1 VPDLATAILTWL
13 MSEGSSEQGV
23 PSLEELYRRPG
34 WMELAAC
41 AGPPIQV
48 FCPAKG
54 QTAAAAR
61 AICSTGKVQPECLD
75 YARFDSD
82 TMGFGTERRSK
93 SGGIPER
100 RHRQTLG
107 RLQPEPLPYRLP
119 YNSRRLSPSAI
130 C

>member
-1 VPDLATAILTWL
+1 
-13 MSEGSSEQGV
+13 MSEGSSEQV

-82 TMGFGTERRSK
+82 TMGFWDGASEQ
-93 SGGIPER
+93 ER
-100 RHRQTLG
+100 RHPGAPT
-107 RLQPEPLPYRLP
+107 
-119 YNSRRLSPSAI
+119 
-130 C
+130 